1 MTVTE
6 ACFVK
11 CAMLWVRKSLNC
23 LRPSIIVSLLLSVC
37 FYSIIFDPVDV
48 VIKACP
54 MQNIH
59 NICKRNVVCK
69 SPRSSSVIEE
79 GPLEAYSRLSRDSSP
94 HVIKFS
100 LQFNSTLRPSVLKV
114 SLAQACTKGWVGRL
128 WPTSLKLE
136 PNHQGASKS

>member
-1 MTVTE
+1 M
-6 ACFVK
+6 
-11 CAMLWVRKSLNC
+11 
-23 LRPSIIVSLLLSVC
+23 
-37 FYSIIFDPVDV
+37 DV

-94 HVIKFS
+94 HVINSS
-100 LQFNSTLRPSVLKV
+100 LQFNSKTLRPSVPKV

-136 PNHQGASKS
+136 PNHQGASKSSYVCVCPPCSNSINFCPEDPSAHRCECW